1 MDNKSNHL
9 QMFKNITLLTQV
21 GLTVATPLVICIWG
35 ASWLKDKFNLGEW
48 VVLIGIV
55 LGIGSSVS
63 GLAEFIRYQS
73 KKADSETKNPTGF
86 NKH

>member
-1 MDNKSNHL
+1 MDNKSNNL
-9 QMFKNITLLTQV
+9 QIFKNITLLTQV

-35 ASWLKDKFNLGEW
+35 ASWLKNRFNMGEW
-48 VVLIGIV
+48 IVLVGIL

-63 GLAEFIRYQS
+63 GLVEFIRYQS
-73 KKADSETKNPTGF
+73 KKANKETKTPTGF